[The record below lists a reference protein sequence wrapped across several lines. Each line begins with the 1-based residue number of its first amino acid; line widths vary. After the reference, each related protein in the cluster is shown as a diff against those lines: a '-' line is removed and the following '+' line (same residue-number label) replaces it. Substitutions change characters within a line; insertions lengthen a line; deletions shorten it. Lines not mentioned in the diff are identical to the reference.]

1 MTPEAGELSVGRS
14 TLTDNLAVPAS
25 VVVNVNDTHSSS
37 RAQAALYELVIVAE
51 VRGIEGTTELI
62 IDKVLPPDRQS
73 ESIQAVVSDKVFDLA
88 DAGAARVDDP
98 RDGAGTVRTTA
109 EIEACNVHTSKRD
122 LAGAGRTSRWRRGGR
137 SCCLGGRS
145 LASSRRGSGL
155 CSSSR
160 RRSLGRSGCRRGNVG
175 AGNALR
181 VPVVLLDAAVA
192 GDASGATGEAVA
204 TALSPGALLGGRS
217 TGCGQGKD
225 GSPHL
230 EEEWKRG
237 KSDTL
242 CGKGTKSLRVRRGTR
257 ARICERCGHVCR
269 ILTVHPR
276 VRVSGTGIS
285 RGRETS
291 VTGAAR
297 VDGGISLEDEGLEV

>member
-25 VVVNVNDTHSSS
+25 AVVNVNDTHSSS

-98 RDGAGTVRTTA
+98 RDGAGTVCTTA

-122 LAGAGRTSRWRRGGR
+122 LAGAGR

-155 CSSSR
+155 CSRSR

-181 VPVVLLDAAVA
+181 V
-192 GDASGATGEAVA
+192 
-204 TALSPGALLGGRS
+204 
-217 TGCGQGKD
+217 
-225 GSPHL
+225 
-230 EEEWKRG
+230 
-237 KSDTL
+237 
-242 CGKGTKSLRVRRGTR
+242 RRGTR
-257 ARICERCGHVCR
+257 ARICERCGHIYR

-276 VRVSGTGIS
+276 VCVSGTEIS

-297 VDGGISLEDEGLEV
+297 VDGGISLEDEGFEV